1 MRESRIRNQVS
12 RVPIGKLVAHPDNPN
27 RMSGKVFDK
36 LIRNIERTGRYEPIV
51 VRSCP
56 TTNCHSCESRNPET
70 NGKAGCDCFQIING
84 HHRVKALKQLGF
96 ENVDVVIWDV
106 DDKEADIL
114 LATLNRL
121 GGSDVLEKKLA
132 LLKRLNKQIE
142 SRKLSKLL
150 PQTVTQINR
159 LVNLRRPTMP
169 AKLYRKSFAKP
180 LVFFLNNKQCK
191 VVENA
196 LSRAVSMLDA
206 GCPMLDERTDVDN
219 RDSTIF
225 TKAEKRAIA
234 FAYICQKF
242 TLLYDR
248 EKNENQ
254 VSIIE
259 NREQ

>member
-36 LIRNIERTGRYEPIV
+36 LVRNIERTGRYEPIV
-51 VRSCP
+51 VRP
-56 TTNCHSCESRNPET
+56 KGES
-70 NGKAGCDCFQIING
+70 FQIING
-84 HHRVKALKQLGF
+84 HHRVKALKQLGY

-106 DDKEADIL
+106 DDEEVDIL

-142 SRKLSKLL
+142 SRKLAKLL

-159 LVNLRRPTMP
+159 LVNLRRPTVP
-169 AKLYRKSFAKP
+169 AKLYRKGFAKP